1 MLGDDYIVQHCLHK
15 YEDKLK
21 QQRLQRYITDAL
33 YAISNH
39 RAMTMQYSEIEKSLE
54 KPADE
59 RTGEQIKNAIMNK
72 WNNTGGSD
80 ET

>member
-1 MLGDDYIVQHCLHK
+1 MLGDDYITQHCLHK
-15 YEDKLK
+15 YEEKLR
-21 QQRLQRYITDAL
+21 QQRLQNYVTDAL

-39 RAMTMQYSEIEKSLE
+39 RAMTMRYRELENSLE
-54 KPADE
+54 KPTDE

-72 WNNTGGSD
+72 WNNTGRSD